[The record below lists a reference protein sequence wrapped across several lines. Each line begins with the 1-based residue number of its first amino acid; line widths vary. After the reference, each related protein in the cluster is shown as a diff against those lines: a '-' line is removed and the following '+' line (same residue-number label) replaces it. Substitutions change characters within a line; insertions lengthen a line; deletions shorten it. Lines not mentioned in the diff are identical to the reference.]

1 MYYRRYYSR
10 YWTRKPSKR
19 DVLSRVLGGI
29 DTDIERIF
37 LNLPEHQVQALLVR
51 YGKLYGE
58 GAGAYAKRTYNS
70 WKLGKTKIS
79 GRVAER
85 LVDLVPRYLTPKVRF
100 ELVRKL
106 RQAHLAKSS
115 RSLTTTRETWRN
127 DVLPVIQ
134 EVVAAST
141 TFQLPHEVFRKATWL
156 ADGDAQAAQKLLEAA
171 EIQEAK
177 TRLAYLEN
185 EFRRIEQMLTSVQ
198 ASKKI
203 EHKIELP
210 QGSILIRIVEYQT
223 LWERILNFGGLRNG
237 K

>member
-1 MYYRRYYSR
+1 M
-10 YWTRKPSKR
+10 
-19 DVLSRVLGGI
+19 
-29 DTDIERIF
+29 
-37 LNLPEHQVQALLVR
+37 
-51 YGKLYGE
+51 
-58 GAGAYAKRTYNS
+58 
-70 WKLGKTKIS
+70 
-79 GRVAER
+79 
-85 LVDLVPRYLTPKVRF
+85 
-100 ELVRKL
+100 
-106 RQAHLAKSS
+106 
-115 RSLTTTRETWRN
+115 
-127 DVLPVIQ
+127 
-134 EVVAAST
+134 AAST